1 MALKKSD
8 LYASIWSAADVLRG
22 GMDASQYKDYVLTLL
37 FMKYV
42 TDRAGRPD
50 SLIELPAQEPPEDK
64 PDATEGYGGS
74 FKDMIYWK
82 GKTGIGQ
89 ALNQIVAR
97 FARHNGLSGSIT
109 TANFNDPEKLGKDK
123 EMIDRLSKLIGIFQ
137 SDDLD
142 FSGNRAGDDDLLGD
156 AYEYLMR
163 NFATQSGKSKGQF
176 YTPAE
181 VSRIMAA
188 ILNVERADSAN
199 FTAYDPT
206 CGSGS
211 LLLKVAEVAPVDIS
225 IYGQERDIATTGLA
239 VMNMWLHDRPTAVI
253 KQGNTLSDPRFTEV
267 RGGKEMLKRFDVI
280 VANPPFSVKEW
291 SNGFEPESDTYD
303 RFTHFGM
310 PPQKNGDF
318 AFLLHI
324 LASLKTGGTAAIV
337 LPHGVLFRGNAEAD
351 IRRRLLEAGVI
362 KGIIGLPANLFYGTG
377 IPACLIVMEKSLAT
391 GENLSPGP
399 SPGERGDVADVAGG
413 AAAGAVFLL
422 DASKGFRK
430 DGPKNRLRDR
440 DIDRIIEVFN
450 EKREEPGYSRSV
462 PLAEIAANDY
472 NLNLPR
478 YLDSRDEADRQDLEG
493 HLRGGIPQ
501 ADIDALEKYWRVFPQ
516 MRNELFTDLRP
527 GYLRLTD
534 EKPAVENYEEFQAFQ
549 TQLTE
554 AFDSWFQSVEAD
566 LNGIDEATKPR
577 SFIRHLGTRV
587 RAHYDA
593 LPLVDAYAVY
603 QHLMD
608 YWEATLQDDLY
619 TIIASGWT
627 AELAPEMTGSGDKQ
641 KVRKGYFTCALLP
654 PEIVRD
660 HFLSPDVEELATLEN
675 KIADT
680 EAHLAELLEEE
691 GGEDGLLAEVVNDK
705 GKITKGDLNARR
717 KALKGSRDPEEQ
729 EELRALNDYANYE
742 EQRGKFS
749 KAAKALEADTRK
761 RTYARYDTLT
771 PELVQDLV
779 VNHKW
784 YAALQGRISA
794 ETTAVGQA
802 LNRRLGELATR
813 YDRPLSELETEV
825 EQLSATV
832 NAHLAKMGL
841 TW

>member
-50 SLIELPAQEPPEDK
+50 SLIELPEQEPPEDK
-64 PDATEGYGGS
+64 PDATTGYGGS
-74 FKDMIYWK
+74 FHDMIFWK
-82 GKTGIGQ
+82 GKPGIGQ

-137 SDDLD
+137 SADLD

-239 VMNMWLHDRPTAVI
+239 IMNMWLHDRPTAVI
-253 KQGNTLSDPRFTEV
+253 RQGNTLSDPRFTEV

-291 SNGFEPESDTYD
+291 SNGFEPENDAYD
-303 RFTHFGM
+303 RFTHYGM

-377 IPACLIVMEKSLAT
+377 IPACLIVMEKDAE
-391 GENLSPGP
+391 GM
-399 SPGERGDVADVAGG
+399 G
-413 AAAGAVFLL
+413 AAAGA
-422 DASKGFRK
+422 
-430 DGPKNRLRDR
+430 
-440 DIDRIIEVFN
+440 
-450 EKREEPGYSRSV
+450 
-462 PLAEIAANDY
+462 
-472 NLNLPR
+472 
-478 YLDSRDEADRQDLEG
+478 
-493 HLRGGIPQ
+493 
-501 ADIDALEKYWRVFPQ
+501 
-516 MRNELFTDLRP
+516 
-527 GYLRLTD
+527 
-534 EKPAVENYEEFQAFQ
+534 
-549 TQLTE
+549 
-554 AFDSWFQSVEAD
+554 
-566 LNGIDEATKPR
+566 
-577 SFIRHLGTRV
+577 
-587 RAHYDA
+587 
-593 LPLVDAYAVY
+593 
-603 QHLMD
+603 
-608 YWEATLQDDLY
+608 
-619 TIIASGWT
+619 
-627 AELAPEMTGSGDKQ
+627 
-641 KVRKGYFTCALLP
+641 
-654 PEIVRD
+654 
-660 HFLSPDVEELATLEN
+660 
-675 KIADT
+675 
-680 EAHLAELLEEE
+680 
-691 GGEDGLLAEVVNDK
+691 
-705 GKITKGDLNARR
+705 
-717 KALKGSRDPEEQ
+717 
-729 EELRALNDYANYE
+729 ELR
-742 EQRGKFS
+742 
-749 KAAKALEADTRK
+749 
-761 RTYARYDTLT
+761 
-771 PELVQDLV
+771 
-779 VNHKW
+779 
-784 YAALQGRISA
+784 
-794 ETTAVGQA
+794 
-802 LNRRLGELATR
+802 
-813 YDRPLSELETEV
+813 
-825 EQLSATV
+825 
-832 NAHLAKMGL
+832 
-841 TW
+841 